1 MTQGK
6 ATCYHC
12 DLPAVDGDKFDTEV
26 LGAKRTMC
34 CPGCQAVAEAIV
46 ANGLDDYYRF
56 RTESGHTIQTNLADT
71 LQQLSLY
78 DEPGIQHDFVI
89 KQGQDNQIQLTIE
102 GITCGA
108 CGWLIEKQ
116 LGKLP
121 GIKQVAI
128 NVTSNRALI
137 TWSGESLSLSQI
149 MATIERI
156 GYHPSP
162 FQADQQEAIFKRTH
176 QALLKRLGLAGLMTM
191 QVMMLAV
198 AGYFDLFADM
208 NPQTLSFFNW
218 VSLFLTTPVVFY
230 AGAGFYQSAFK
241 ALKAKTVNMD
251 VPVAIAVLG
260 TYLSGLWATYSGQ
273 GEVYFE
279 SVCMFIFLLLISRFI
294 EHQARHKAAQ
304 ISANMLQYIPL
315 TANVLIDDVM
325 HSVLAKNLQV
335 GQNVLVKAGQSIP
348 IDGEV
353 IAGHGQVDESLLT
366 GEFYPVVKTPGDK
379 VYGGTLNTAGI
390 LTIAVRSE
398 FKHALV
404 NQIARLQEM
413 AMANKPKLA
422 TLADK
427 VSRYFV
433 SAVLVLSLGSYII
446 WSLLGNDQA
455 FWIAISVLIATCPC
469 ALGLATPS
477 ALSFAMANLNKQ
489 GVLLTR
495 ADVLEQL
502 SDIDTIMLDKTG
514 TLTQGKIA
522 ITAVHTLPGHN
533 ADTLMQYAASIEQYS
548 EHPIARAFAQP
559 KVTQEVV
566 NFSSTL
572 GLGVTGEI
580 QGVMIKLGSQRFMT
594 QPIPDE
600 IRHCSVFIQAGN
612 QLLGGFVLTDK
623 LRDDCLAMLTE
634 LRDRTL
640 VLLSGDN
647 SHNVSQVAEQLAI
660 SQWYAHQAPA
670 EKLHKIQQ
678 AQQQGHTVM
687 MFGDGINDGPVLAQA
702 DIAVTLGA
710 GSDLA
715 KSSADIIL
723 LQNSLQKLPFLF
735 NLAKRCKG
743 KIRQNI
749 LWALGYNMLIL
760 PLAISGSLAPWMA
773 VIGMSLSSIIVV
785 VNSVRLLK

>member
-1 MTQGK
+1 MTVAM

-12 DLPAVDGDKFDTEV
+12 GLPAVDGDKFDTVV

-34 CPGCQAVAEAIV
+34 CPGCQAVAEAII

-56 RTESGHTIQTNLADT
+56 RTETGHKIQTDLADT
-71 LQQLSLY
+71 LEQLSLY

-89 KQGQDNQIQLTIE
+89 HQGQDNQIQLTID

-121 GIKQVAI
+121 GIKQVSI

-137 TWSGESLSLSQI
+137 TWSGELLALSTI

-176 QALLKRLGLAGLMTM
+176 HRLLKRLGLAGLMTM

-198 AGYFDLFADM
+198 AGYFDLFGDIR
-208 NPQTLSFFNW
+208 PQTHSFFNW
-218 VSLFLTTPVVFY
+218 VSLCLTTPVVFY
-230 AGAGFYQSAFK
+230 AGAGFFQSALQ

-260 TYLSGLWATYSGQ
+260 TYLSGAWATYFGQ
-273 GEVYFE
+273 GQVYFE

-315 TANVLIDDVM
+315 TANVFIDDVL
-325 HSVLAKNLQV
+325 HSVLAKNLQR

-348 IDGEV
+348 IDGDV
-353 IAGHGQVDESLLT
+353 IAGQGQVDESLLT
-366 GEFYPVVKTPGDK
+366 GEFYPVTKNPGDK
-379 VYGGTLNTAGI
+379 VYGGTINTAGM
-390 LTIAVRSE
+390 LTITVSTE

-422 TLADK
+422 TLADN

-433 SAVLVLSLGSYII
+433 FAILVLSVGSYSI

-502 SDIDTIMLDKTG
+502 SDIDIIMLDKTG
-514 TLTQGKIA
+514 TLTEGKIA
-522 ITAVHTLPGHN
+522 ITAVHTLPGN
-533 ADTLMQYAASIEQYS
+533 DADSLLQYAANIEQYS
-548 EHPIARAFAQP
+548 EHPIARAFP
-559 KVTQEVV
+559 LPTLTQEVV

-572 GLGVTGEI
+572 GLGITGEI
-580 QGVMIKLGSQRFMT
+580 QGITIKLGSQRFMD
-594 QPIPDE
+594 QAIPE
-600 IRHCSVFIQAGN
+600 SLRQCSVFIQADK

-623 LRDDCLAMLTE
+623 LREDCVDMLSQ
-634 LRDRTL
+634 LGDKTL
-640 VLLSGDN
+640 ILLSGDN
-647 SHNVSQVAEQLAI
+647 SHNVRQVAQQLAI
-660 SQWYAHQAPA
+660 TQWHAQQTPA
-670 EKLHKIQQ
+670 DKLQKVEQ
-678 AQQQGHTVM
+678 AQQQGHKVM

-723 LQNSLQKLPFLF
+723 LQNSLQKLPYLF
-735 NLAKRCKG
+735 RLAKRCKL

-749 LWALGYNMLIL
+749 IWALSYNMLIL
-760 PLAISGSLAPWMA
+760 PLAISGILTPWMA